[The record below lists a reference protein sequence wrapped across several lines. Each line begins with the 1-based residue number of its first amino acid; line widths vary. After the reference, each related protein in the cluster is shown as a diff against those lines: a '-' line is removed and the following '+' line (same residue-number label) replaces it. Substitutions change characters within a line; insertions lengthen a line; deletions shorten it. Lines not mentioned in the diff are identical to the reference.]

1 MWRSHQLWVRGHH
14 VRAEPARAGS
24 VVFWGARCAAWP
36 IVKPSQQQKNRLG
49 GGGEGVVAAA
59 AGGGYGKVKS
69 NATCPASHSVNA
81 APPPIPQVEQH
92 RNNIVGDEESILQVL
107 AELKKQQREVPF
119 KATKMGHSP
128 LDAHVPICTKTF
140 ERLDCTGHAS
150 TRPSPVSP
158 PLVPSSTSAIPARPG
173 ASPPSRRKRRRGG
186 RRGRRAR
193 EEEGGGV
200 LTR

>member
-1 MWRSHQLWVRGHH
+1 MPHRRTSIRRRKRSADFGWSCYGTPKVEETRRCTLAPTFHQPEKMKICENASR
-14 VRAEPARAGS
+14 
-24 VVFWGARCAAWP
+24 
-36 IVKPSQQQKNRLG
+36 
-49 GGGEGVVAAA
+49 EGVVAAA

-92 RNNIVGDEESILQVL
+92 RNNIVGDEESTLQVL

-193 EEEGGGV
+193 EEEGGGES
-200 LTR
+200 